1 MNAPVQQPV
10 TTTWSMYRAIVGIG
24 ALCALLIVGVFKAT
38 EGRIADNRAR
48 FLAES
53 VAEVLPAAERTLA
66 LAVDTSGALVEAGED
81 TALPGYLGLDADGN
95 IVGAVITGIGM
106 GYADNIRVIFAYSF
120 ELDAFTGFKIL
131 ESKETPGL
139 GDRVEVEPHFL
150 GSFERL
156 DASLNSAGDAL
167 ANAIVTVKEGEKV
180 SPWEIDGI
188 TGATITSEAIGNIL
202 NEAASSWVPALERDA
217 DSVAGRMPT
226 EENE

>member
-53 VAEVLPAAERTLA
+53 VAEVLPEAEWTLA
-66 LAVDTSGALVEAGED
+66 VTVDASGALVEAGED
-81 TALPGYLGLDADGN
+81 TPLPGYLGFDADGN

-150 GSFERL
+150 GSFDRL
-156 DASLNSAGDAL
+156 DASLNAAGDAL

-217 DSVAGRMPT
+217 DSFAGRSPT
-226 EENE
+226 EESE

>member
-1 MNAPVQQPV
+1 MNAPVQQPA
-10 TTTWSMYRAIVGIG
+10 TSTWSMYRAIVGIG
-24 ALCALLIVGVFKAT
+24 ALCALLIVSVFKST

-53 VAEVLPAAERTLA
+53 VAEVLPEADWT
-66 LAVDTSGALVEAGED
+66 LAVDVDASGGLVEAADD
-81 TALPGYLGLDADGN
+81 TALPGYLGFDADGN
-95 IVGAVITGIGM
+95 IVGAVVTGIGM

-120 ELDAFTGFKIL
+120 ELDAFTAFKIL

-156 DASLNSAGDAL
+156 DASLNAAGDAL

-180 SPWEIDGI
+180 SPWQIDGI

-202 NEAASSWVPALERDA
+202 NEAASTWVPSLERDA
-217 DSVAGRMPT
+217 DQFAGRTPAEGT
-226 EENE
+226 E

>member
-1 MNAPVQQPV
+1 MNTPVQQPV
-10 TTTWSMYRAIVGIG
+10 TSTWSMYRAIVGIG
-24 ALCALLIVGVFKAT
+24 ALCALLIVSVFKST

-53 VAEVLPAAERTLA
+53 VAEVLPAAEWT
-66 LAVDTSGALVEAGED
+66 LAVDVDESNALVEAGED
-81 TALPGYLGLDADGN
+81 TALPGYLGFDPEGN
-95 IVGAVITGIGM
+95 IVGAVVTGIGM

-120 ELDAFTGFKIL
+120 ELEAFTGFKIL

-156 DASLNSAGDAL
+156 DASLNSEGDAL

-180 SPWEIDGI
+180 EPWQIDGI

-202 NEAASSWVPALERDA
+202 NETASSWVPGLERDA
-217 DSVAGRMPT
+217 DGFAGRSPA
-226 EENE
+226 EESE

>member
-1 MNAPVQQPV
+1 MTVPVKQPV

-24 ALCALLIVGVFKAT
+24 ALCALLIVSVFKAT

-53 VAEVLPAAERTLA
+53 VAEVLPAAAWTRAVTVDSAGTL
-66 LAVDTSGALVEAGED
+66 VDAGDEA
-81 TALPGYLGLDADGN
+81 ALPGYLGFDADGN
-95 IVGAVITGIGM
+95 LVGAVITGIGM

-120 ELDAFTGFKIL
+120 DLNAFTGFKIL

-150 GSFERL
+150 ASFDRL
-156 DASLNSAGDAL
+156 DAALTPDGDAL
-167 ANAIVTVKEGEKV
+167 ANAIVTVKEGERV
-180 SPWEIDGI
+180 SPWQIDGI

-202 NEAASSWVPALERDA
+202 NDAASSWVPALERDA
-217 DSVAGRMPT
+217 DGFAGRMPT
-226 EENE
+226 EDSE

>member
-1 MNAPVQQPV
+1 MNAPVQQPA
-10 TTTWSMYRAIVGIG
+10 TSTWSMYRAIVGIG
-24 ALCALLIVGVFKAT
+24 ALCALLIVSVFKST

-53 VAEVLPAAERTLA
+53 VAEVLPAAEWTLA
-66 LAVDTSGALVEAGED
+66 VAVDASGTLVEAGED
-81 TALPGYLGLDADGN
+81 TALPGYLGFDADGN
-95 IVGAVITGIGM
+95 IVGAVVTGIGM
-106 GYADNIRVIFAYSF
+106 GYADNIRVIFAYSL
-120 ELDAFTGFKIL
+120 ELDAFTAFKIL

-156 DASLNSAGDAL
+156 DASLNDAGDAL

-202 NEAASSWVPALERDA
+202 NETASSWVPALERDA
-217 DSVAGRMPT
+217 NQFAGRSPA
-226 EENE
+226 EESE

>member
-1 MNAPVQQPV
+1 MTGPIKQPV

-24 ALCALLIVGVFKAT
+24 ALCALLIVFVFKAT

-53 VAEVLPAAERTLA
+53 VAEVLPAAEWTLA
-66 LAVDTSGALVEAGED
+66 LTVDASGALVEAGD
-81 TALPGYLGLDADGN
+81 TAAMPGYLGFDADGN
-95 IVGAVITGIGM
+95 IVGAVVTGIGM

-150 GSFERL
+150 ASFERL
-156 DASLNSAGDAL
+156 DASLTPDGSAL

-180 SPWEIDGI
+180 APWQIDGI

-202 NEAASSWVPALERDA
+202 NETASSWVPALERDA
-217 DSVAGRMPT
+217 DSFAGRTPA
-226 EENE
+226 EESE